1 MYLLIGVFLA
11 IGLAALLFAAVVAW
25 PAVPAGPAVLLGLG
39 ALLGSWFLLMVR
51 TARIAAALR
60 KTSSRLE
67 AFMADLRQA
76 RVALGDAEETL
87 QAREP
92 GSAVAPVLAELLGR
106 VEQPSGEVS
115 VEQLIEAY
123 EGLAR
128 SSYPE
133 PIRLEELVDRA
144 ERLATIVL
152 DGRTL
157 EVERTIEPHGPVSMD
172 RMRVSGVLAHV
183 LAAAAETAMPGTTIG
198 LDLVEW
204 KAGLMR
210 VRVHSSGPPPTGL
223 APRRGALLLAA
234 AGARSLGG
242 SLEWESEDGKT
253 AYVLLIPLEEE
264 DAPTDPNPLLD
275 PMPPT
280 S

>member
-1 MYLLIGVFLA
+1 MYLLIGVLLA
-11 IGLAALLFAAVVAW
+11 IGLAALLFGAVVAW
-25 PAVPAGPAVLLGLG
+25 PAAPAGPAVVIGLV

-51 TARIAAALR
+51 LGRTAAALS

-67 AFMADLRQA
+67 AFMADLRQVRA
-76 RVALGDAEETL
+76 ALGDAEQTL

-92 GSAVAPVLAELLGR
+92 GSAVAPVLAEVLGR
-106 VEQPSGEVS
+106 LERPSDDVPLD
-115 VEQLIEAY
+115 QLIEAY

-128 SSYPE
+128 TSYPE

-183 LAAAAETAMPGTTIG
+183 LAAAAETAIPGSPIG

-210 VRVHSSGPPPTGL
+210 VRVHASGPPQTELG
-223 APRRGALLLAA
+223 PRRGALLLAA

-242 SLEWESEDGKT
+242 SLEWETENGKT

-275 PMPPT
+275 PMPP